1 MSAACLR
8 ALALLALLSSAA
20 ACSKRVQSSVQNV
33 TQLLATASVWPMRLY
48 MANEPAEARIYSC
61 YSMDANYTITFTDA
75 QGNSS
80 YTLKPTANS
89 YSAPTYTL
97 TYQPSKKYSDPLRA
111 SDRAGRLPVA
121 AREKRTTG
129 ADTVLGASKDGAKI
143 DMQIQALYTDF
154 VMWEGC
160 DESSGTRNYLFMK
173 NGVVKENLDYRC
185 LKTALTYTYSISTV
199 PKGICS

>member
-97 TYQPSKKYSDPLRA
+97 TYQPSKKYM
-111 SDRAGRLPVA
+111 
-121 AREKRTTG
+121 
-129 ADTVLGASKDGAKI
+129 LGASKDGAKI

-160 DESSGTRNYLFMK
+160 DESSGTRNYLFLK
-173 NGVVKENLDYRC
+173 NGVPKENLDYRC

-199 PKGICS
+199 PKGVCS